1 MEQFRTIWNNL
12 AFRSGKWTNYFDVY
26 QSELSRYE
34 DKSFTLLEVGVKDGG
49 SLEFWNTIFPLARVI
64 GVDLNPKV
72 KSLSEIFIG
81 DQADPKFWGEL
92 FAKVGHIDVIIDDG
106 GHGYHQQIQTVESA
120 IATGSEMILIIEDVH
135 SSYLKDFNANNSF
148 TFMQYA
154 TKLSELLSVRS
165 SIHDKNRF
173 ILNVDE
179 DLLWKYEN
187 IKRISFYQNIVVLEL
202 TTTGRSSWGEEIVN
216 KGIST
221 DIIDFR
227 YNGLS
232 VALVPKISKNFKLN
246 LVQTPKIQSAMTL
259 VIKNLIQKVQSTL
272 IFKLKYLIKLTL
284 VMMRRVAKFFR
295 NFFN

>member
-1 MEQFRTIWNNL
+1 MDKIELIWNNL
-12 AFRSGKWTNYFDVY
+12 TLRSGKWTNYFDIY
-26 QSELSRYE
+26 QKELSKYE
-34 DKSFTLLEVGVKDGG
+34 GKSFTLLEVGVKDGG

-64 GVDLNPKV
+64 GVDLNPNV

-81 DQADPKFWGEL
+81 DQADPKFWHEL

-120 IATGSEMILIIEDVH
+120 ISTGSEMILIIEDVH

-154 TKLSELLSVRS
+154 TKLAELLSARS
-165 SIHDKNRF
+165 SIHDKDRF
-173 ILNVDE
+173 IIDVDE
-179 DLLWKYEN
+179 DLLRKYEN

-202 TTTGRSSWGEEIVN
+202 TTSGRSSWGVDIVN

-221 DIIDFR
+221 DVIDFR
-227 YNGLS
+227 YHGLNT
-232 VALVPKISKNFKLN
+232 ALVPKISKNFKLN
-246 LVQTPKIQSAMTL
+246 QVYTPKIKSNMTL
-259 VIKNLIQKVQSTL
+259 RIKNLIQKVQSAL
-272 IFKLKYLIKLTL
+272 ILRLKNLIKLTL
-284 VMMRRVAKFFR
+284 VMIRRVAKFFR